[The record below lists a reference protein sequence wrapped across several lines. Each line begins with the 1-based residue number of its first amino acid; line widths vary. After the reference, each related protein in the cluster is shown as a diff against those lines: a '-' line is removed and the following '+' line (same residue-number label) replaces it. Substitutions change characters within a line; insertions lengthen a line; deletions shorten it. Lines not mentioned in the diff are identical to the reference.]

1 MQFLKKKYIAVD
13 IEMAIQII
21 EKPDW
26 VTWNQIQE
34 VVSAAHKQNWERG
47 VVMLNSK
54 LTGEEI
60 SSKLGSMGKM
70 FVALDGEK
78 VVGTAGFKI
87 KEASLWFGT
96 RNFGYCCFA
105 AILPEYNG
113 KGIYKL
119 LCEVREKFA
128 VSQGVE
134 MMMFDTHERNS
145 HVIQVNKHVGFEFVD
160 YKPCKDHNNVVMV
173 KWLSVCPYSQKTLAL
188 HYWIEKIR
196 VRISKRIKGLTQK

>member
-1 MQFLKKKYIAVD
+1 MR
-13 IEMAIQII
+13 II

-54 LTGEEI
+54 LTGEGM
-60 SSKLGSMGKM
+60 SSKLGSTGKM

-96 RNFGYCCFA
+96 QNFGYCCFA

-113 KGIYKL
+113 KGLYKQ
-119 LCEVREKFA
+119 LCEVREKYA
-128 VSQGVE
+128 VSQGLE
-134 MMMFDTHERNS
+134 MLMFDTHEKNS
-145 HVIQVNKHVGFEFVD
+145 RVIQVNRHAGYELVD
-160 YKPCKDHNNVVMV
+160 YKPCKGHNNVVMV
-173 KWLSVCPYSQKTLAL
+173 KWLSICPYSKKTLAR
-188 HYWIEKIR
+188 HYWIEKMRVTISEGIKNLIR
-196 VRISKRIKGLTQK
+196 E